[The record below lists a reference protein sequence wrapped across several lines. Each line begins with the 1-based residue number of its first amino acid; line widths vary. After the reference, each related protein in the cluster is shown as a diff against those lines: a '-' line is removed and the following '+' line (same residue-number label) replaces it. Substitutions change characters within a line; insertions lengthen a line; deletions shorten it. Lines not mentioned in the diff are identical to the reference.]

1 MRRLCVSVATCL
13 VVFSATLSAESEGKA
28 AEALIEK
35 GQFDAACP
43 FFESALRQEP
53 TSDRWKMGLVRCLLM
68 RRESADYAVDL
79 RRALRLLEESI
90 RIYEGIPGQEKAL
103 AWRHFYVGMALWYL
117 NQSEQALAAFDR
129 ALRLDATFH
138 QALYNSITILDELG
152 RYEEARLRKQTY
164 IRIATIDPF

>member
-1 MRRLCVSVATCL
+1 MRRLCVSVAVCL
-13 VVFSATLSAESEGKA
+13 LFFSGGLRAESEA
-28 AEALIEK
+28 AEALLKK

-43 FFESALRQEP
+43 VFESALRQEP
-53 TSDRWKMGLVRCLLM
+53 TSDRLKMGLVRCLLM
-68 RRESADYAVDL
+68 RRESADYVVDL
-79 RRALRLLEESI
+79 RRALRMLEESI

-103 AWRHFYVGMALWYL
+103 AWRHFYAGMALWYL
-117 NQSEQALAAFDR
+117 NQSELALAAFDR
-129 ALRLDATFH
+129 ALRLDPTFH

>member
-1 MRRLCVSVATCL
+1 MRRLSVSVAVCL
-13 VVFSATLSAESEGKA
+13 LFFSGGLRAESEA
-28 AEALIEK
+28 AEALLKK

-43 FFESALRQEP
+43 LIETALRQEP
-53 TSDRWKMGLVRCLLM
+53 TSDRLKMGLVRCLLM
-68 RRESADYAVDL
+68 RRESADYVVDL
-79 RRALRLLEESI
+79 RRALRMLEESI

-103 AWRHFYVGMALWYL
+103 AWRHFYAGMALWYL
-117 NQSEQALAAFDR
+117 NQSELALAAFDR
-129 ALRLDATFH
+129 ALRLNATFH

>member
-1 MRRLCVSVATCL
+1 MRRLSVSVGVCL
-13 VVFSATLSAESEGKA
+13 LFFSGGLRAESEA
-28 AEALIEK
+28 AEALLKK

-43 FFESALRQEP
+43 LIEAALRQEP
-53 TSDRWKMGLVRCLLM
+53 TSDRLKMGLVRCLLM
-68 RRESADYAVDL
+68 RRESAHYVVDL

-103 AWRHFYVGMALWYL
+103 AWRHFYAGMALWYL
-117 NQSEQALAAFDR
+117 NQSELALAAFDR

>member
-1 MRRLCVSVATCL
+1 MRRLCVSVAVCVCL
-13 VVFSATLSAESEGKA
+13 FSGGLRAESEAEA
-28 AEALIEK
+28 AEALSKK

-43 FFESALRQEP
+43 LIESALRQEP
-53 TSDRWKMGLVRCLLM
+53 TSDRLKMGLVRCLLM
-68 RRESADYAVDL
+68 RRESDDYVVDL